1 MKFPREYLRSWN
13 AKGIYLFWMKFG
25 IFLIHNNQKDS
36 KVVLATRFHDIC
48 FDMESDGWLNWN
60 KCLMHGKFRQ
70 KCKSSGNLTN
80 SQASCSWVCGLPLL
94 LNQVASTFKRKDNI
108 HIWSDGLRSLQRCP
122 NVKVQGMDELI
133 EFLKF
138 CYEDLDCDDKKIKK

>member
-1 MKFPREYLRSWN
+1 MQKVFTCFGWSLGYSWS
-13 AKGIYLFWMKFG
+13 ITTQRIVRWCWRLDFVTFV
-25 IFLIHNNQKDS
+25 LIW
-36 KVVLATRFHDIC
+36 KV
-48 FDMESDGWLNWN
+48 MGWLNWN
-60 KCLMHGKFRQ
+60 KCLMHGKSRQ
-70 KCKSSGNLTN
+70 KCKSSKNLTN

-94 LNQVASTFKRKDNI
+94 INRVASTFRRKDNI